1 MTRWFSASSATAAA
15 LFPFGA
21 GSGAP
26 RAGIPVGRHL
36 FWDEVVHVDP
46 FAWLTEGLTTNPGM
60 FQLGQPGTGKSAFA
74 KRQLLGMVAAGIRP
88 VVLGDPKGEY
98 AALVQRLGGDVVQI
112 GGGRTINPLDIPGE
126 PQDVRGQRL
135 SLVMAL
141 CGLVR
146 GSRGLSSGEQVVL
159 AAALDELR
167 DPTLSGL
174 LEEIQQPT
182 REVRAAAG
190 VATTA
195 AYEAVTQELRWTL
208 DLLLRGPLRGVL
220 DGRAQRSLNL
230 QAPAVAVDLSA
241 IDDEHVLAAAMI
253 CAWSWG
259 RAAVAAESQRVP
271 GSRWLLVID
280 ELWRTLRGA
289 PGLVDHLDAITRL
302 NRSRGIASLMVTHS
316 LQDLEALPDPA
327 DVAKAMGFIDRSG
340 IVVLSGLP
348 RRELDVVGSVVPL
361 TEKEK
366 ELVASWSA
374 AHRWREGGVHPGRG
388 RYLIKAGHRPGLPVV
403 MRLTDFEQR
412 LYDTDPRPS
421 RPSTP
426 GQPPLADAQMR
437 LAAEAFGR

>member
-26 RAGIPVGRHL
+26 RAGVPVGRHL

-46 FAWLTEGLTTNPGM
+46 FAWLAKGLTTNPGM

-74 KRQLLGMVAAGIRP
+74 KRQLVGMVASGVKP

-98 AALVQRLGGDVVQI
+98 AALVRQLDGQVVRI
-112 GGGRTINPLDIPGE
+112 GGGRGINPLDIPGDPLE
-126 PQDVRGQRL
+126 VRGQRIA
-135 SLVMAL
+135 LVLAL
-141 CGLVR
+141 CALVR

-159 AAALDELR
+159 AAALDEL
-167 DPTLSGL
+167 PAPSLAAL
-174 LEEIQQPT
+174 LAQIQQPT
-182 REVRAAAG
+182 RDVRAAAG
-190 VATTA
+190 VATTT

-220 DGRAQRSLNL
+220 SASGGPTLNL
-230 QAPAVAVDLSA
+230 QAPAVAVDLSS
-241 IDDEHVLAAAMI
+241 IDDEQVLAAAMI

-280 ELWRTLRGA
+280 ELWRTLRGG

-348 RRELDVVGSVVPL
+348 RRELEVVGSVVPL

-366 ELVASWSA
+366 ALVASWSA
-374 AHRWREGGVHPGRG
+374 AQRWRDGGLHPGRG

-403 MRLTDFEQR
+403 MQLAAFEQR
-412 LYDTDPRPS
+412 LYDTDP
-421 RPSTP
+421 
-426 GQPPLADAQMR
+426 GAQIR